1 MNWKT
6 IGAAFLVTLGLFII
20 VALLILLIL
29 KAPSWLIL
37 VIGFSVVFILIYNS
51 MTKYDDFDN
60 PDDCNED

>member
-6 IGAAFLVTLGLFII
+6 IGAAFLVTLGLFVI

-37 VIGFSVVFILIYNS
+37 VIGFFVAFILIYNS
-51 MTKYDDFDN
+51 MMKYDDIDN
-60 PDDCNED
+60 FDDCNED